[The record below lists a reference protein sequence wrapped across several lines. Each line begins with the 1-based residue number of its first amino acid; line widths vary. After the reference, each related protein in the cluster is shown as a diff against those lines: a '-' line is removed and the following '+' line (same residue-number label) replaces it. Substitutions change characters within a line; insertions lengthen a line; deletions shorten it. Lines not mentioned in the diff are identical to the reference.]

1 MGSTREDQPA
11 TVTLREITAATLRS
25 ILELEVGADQKPHYP
40 RSNAYSIAEA
50 YFAPDAWF
58 RGIYAGEIPVGFVML
73 SLIPERAEYFLWRLM
88 IDRRYQRQGYGR
100 AAMRLV
106 IDHVRT
112 LPDATAFYTSH
123 LRGNRGAAALYS
135 ELGFRYTGDE
145 TDGDLLMRMS
155 LEPA

>member
-1 MGSTREDQPA
+1 MSSAQDDQPA
-11 TVTLREITAATLRS
+11 AVTLREITAATLRP
-25 ILELEVGADQKPHYP
+25 ILELEVEADQKQHYP

-58 RGIYAGEIPVGFVML
+58 RGIYAGETPVGFVML

-88 IDRRYQRQGYGR
+88 IDRRYQRRGYGR
-100 AAMRLV
+100 EAMHLV
-106 IDHVRT
+106 IDYVRT
-112 LPDATAFYTSH
+112 LPDATEFYTSH
-123 LRGNRGAAALYS
+123 LRGNPGAAALYRD
-135 ELGFRYTGDE
+135 LGFRYTGDE

>member
-1 MGSTREDQPA
+1 MSLAGEDPPA
-11 TVTLREITAATLRS
+11 AVTLREITAATLRP
-25 ILELEVGADQKPHYP
+25 ILELEVRADQKEHYP
-40 RSNAYSIAEA
+40 RSNGYSIAEA

-58 RGIYAGEIPVGFVML
+58 RGIYAGETPIGFVML

-100 AAMRLV
+100 EAMHLV
-106 IDHVRT
+106 IDYVRT
-112 LPDATAFYTSH
+112 LPDATDFYTSH
-123 LRGNRGAAALYS
+123 LRGNPGAAALYRD
-135 ELGFRYTGDE
+135 LGFRYTGDE

>member
-1 MGSTREDQPA
+1 MSSAREDQA
-11 TVTLREITAATLRS
+11 DAVTLREITAATLRP
-25 ILELEVGADQKPHYP
+25 ILELEVRADQKEHYP

-50 YFAPDAWF
+50 HFAPDAWF
-58 RGIYAGEIPVGFVML
+58 RGIYAGETPVGFVLL

-100 AAMRLV
+100 QAMRIV

-112 LPDATAFYTSH
+112 LPNATEFYTSH
-123 LRGNRGAAALYS
+123 LRGNHGAAAFYRG
-135 ELGFRYTGDE
+135 LGFQYTGEE

-155 LEPA
+155 L